1 MSGHAFSS
9 GREFP
14 RRPIVGVGVVVRR
27 GNALLLVE
35 RGHPPLEGLWSVP
48 GGAVELGET
57 TRAAAA
63 REVEEETGIAIAV
76 GRLLTVVDRMV
87 PDGSGKLQYHY
98 VLVEYE
104 ASPRDPG
111 AEPCAATDARQARWV
126 EWADLEQYALVPGL
140 EEVLTLVR

>member
-1 MSGHAFSS
+1 M
-9 GREFP
+9 
-14 RRPIVGVGVVVRR
+14 
-27 GNALLLVE
+27 LLVE

-87 PDGSGKLQYHY
+87 PDALGKLQYHY

-111 AEPCAATDARQARWV
+111 AEPRAASDARRARWV
-126 EWADLEQYALVPGL
+126 EWPDLAQYALVPGL
-140 EEVLTLVR
+140 DEVLALVR